1 MKEKIKK
8 LIENKNQ
15 LDRFQKMKKGK
26 RIKKDNNKIFA

>member
-15 LDRFQKMKKGK
+15 LDRFQKMKKGERARK
-26 RIKKDNNKIFA
+26 E

>member
-26 RIKKDNNKIFA
+26 RDGKE